1 MMYSCILLE
10 YIIESILAHSK
21 MYIDISNIFIKV
33 YQNSA
38 NHDVQRYDIF
48 ECVDLE
54 MQCKLQNWKK
64 PTLYNVIAMHQSKFT

>member
-1 MMYSCILLE
+1 MM
-10 YIIESILAHSK
+10 AHSK

-38 NHDVQRYDIF
+38 THVVQRYDIF

-54 MQCKLQNWKK
+54 MQYKLQNWEK
-64 PTLYNVIAMHQSKFT
+64 PTFYNVIAMYQSRSLAFLELGKYELEV